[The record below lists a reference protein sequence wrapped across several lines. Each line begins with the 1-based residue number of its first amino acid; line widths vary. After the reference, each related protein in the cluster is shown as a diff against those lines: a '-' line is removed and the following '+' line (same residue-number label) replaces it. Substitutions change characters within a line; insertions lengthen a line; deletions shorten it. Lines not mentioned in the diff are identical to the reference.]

1 MRLYIKKRPIYIYF
15 LSLFLTSNTLQNI
28 YRNALQSYIFW
39 QLWNMC
45 NVNTYNFY
53 DFLRSKPCFHLLP
66 PNVPLIRYT
75 FIFSISKKVC
85 IAKLYFKQFI
95 ISYVQCHFQSSPSP
109 HKCSPNLSI
118 LILDL
123 TVSMININISTK
135 IFSVRYV
142 SQVIVPRYSFSQD
155 YYFASW
161 DRKIWWKNEFSY
173 A

>member
-15 LSLFLTSNTLQNI
+15 LSLFITSNTLQNI
-28 YRNALQSYIFW
+28 YKNALQSYIFW
-39 QLWNMC
+39 WLWNIC
-45 NVNTYNFY
+45 NVNTYSFY
-53 DFLRSKPCFHLLP
+53 DFLCSKPCFHLLP
-66 PNVPLIRYT
+66 ANVPLIRYT

-85 IAKLYFKQFI
+85 IAKLYFKQFM

-123 TVSMININISTK
+123 TVSMINRNISTK

-142 SQVIVPRYSFSQD
+142 SQVISALMTL
-155 YYFASW
+155 AS
-161 DRKIWWKNEFSY
+161 I
-173 A
+173 